1 MNRGINIGK
10 IFGIK
15 INIDYSWFLILLLLT
30 WNLAAMFG
38 NMHSDWTMVKRW
50 GVGLTASL
58 LFFASVLAHELA
70 HSLVSIANGLSVR
83 RITLFMFGGVSN
95 IQKHPP
101 SPRAEFLITVVGPL
115 TSFVIGFVLLI
126 VSGFAFPEIS
136 SGLTT
141 IQDYQAL
148 IQDLG
153 ALPTLLIWLGTI
165 NIILGFF
172 NLIPGF
178 PLDGGRILR
187 SILWSITDNLT
198 KATRWASYIGQ
209 GVAWTFIMAGIAM
222 VFGIQV
228 PFFGTGVADG
238 LWLAFIGWFLN
249 NASRVSY
256 QQILIEDVLE
266 DVTVAQVARRDP
278 PVVLATKTIEQLV
291 YDHIMVSDDQ
301 AFPVTGEG
309 NEFVGLVTLDDVR
322 KVAKQDWGTTH
333 VSSIMTPKEK
343 LIVVKPDDA
352 ASQALR
358 KLGSNNVRQL
368 PVLDQGVLVGLFRRN
383 DILRWLKLESELKKI
398 DR

>member
-1 MNRGINIGK
+1 MNRGISIGK

-15 INIDYSWFLILLLLT
+15 INLDYSWFLIFLLLT
-30 WNLAAMFG
+30 WNLGAMFG
-38 NMHSDWTMVKRW
+38 TMHPDWTTVMQW
-50 GVGLTASL
+50 GVGLAASL

-101 SPRAEFLITVVGPL
+101 SPRAEFLITVVGPI
-115 TSFVIGFVLLI
+115 TSFVIGFILVF
-126 VSGFAFPEIS
+126 VSAFAFPET
-136 SGLTT
+136 SGTLTT

-153 ALPTLLIWLGTI
+153 AVPTLLIWLGTI
-165 NIILGFF
+165 NITLGAF

-187 SILWSITDNLT
+187 SILWQITDNLT

-209 GVAWTFIMAGIAM
+209 GVAWTFILGGVAM

-228 PFFGTGVADG
+228 PFFGSGVANG

-249 NASRVSY
+249 NASRTSY
-256 QQILIEDVLE
+256 QQILVEDVLE
-266 DVTVAQVARRDP
+266 DITVAQVARRDP
-278 PVVLATKTIEQLV
+278 PVVWETITIEQLV

-301 AFPVTGEG
+301 AFPVIRED
-309 NEFVGLVTLDDVR
+309 NQFVGLVTLDDVR
-322 KVAKQDWGTTH
+322 KVDKREWGNRQIA
-333 VSSIMTPKEK
+333 SIMTPKAE
-343 LIVVKPDDA
+343 LVSVSPGED

-358 KLGSNNVRQL
+358 KLGTHNVRQL
-368 PVLDQGVLVGLFRRN
+368 PVLEQGNMVGLFRRN
-383 DILRWLKLESELKKI
+383 DILRWLKLETELKMRK
-398 DR
+398 